1 MTGQDEFLDLI
12 RRVRSGDE
20 DAATALVAQFE
31 PFILRVARF
40 RMRHRGDYDRL
51 RYDVGS
57 IDVCQSVF
65 KSLFARLKAGR
76 FDLNQP
82 KDMEKLLVAMIRF
95 KIANKARKLSVVWR
109 EIRCDSEPTER
120 VDPRPGP
127 EKSVNDKDLSEII
140 FKLFSVER
148 SGDPQPKARRP
159 IVARDRRG
167 ARGYWR
173 GPAKQLERAFE
184 RVREDPGMRSVLQ
197 P

>member
-127 EKSVNDKDLSEII
+127 EKSVDDKDLSEII
-140 FKLFSVER
+140 FKLFSVDDLEILN
-148 SGDPQPKARRP
+148 RRLDDQSWP
-159 IVARDRRG
+159 EIAAALGGTGG
-167 ARGYWR
+167 ALR
-173 GPAKQLERAFE
+173 KQLERAFE